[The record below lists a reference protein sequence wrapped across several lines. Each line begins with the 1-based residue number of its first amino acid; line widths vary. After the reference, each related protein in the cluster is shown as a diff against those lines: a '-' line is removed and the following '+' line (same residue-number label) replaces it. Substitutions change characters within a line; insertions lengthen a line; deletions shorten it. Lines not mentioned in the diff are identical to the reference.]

1 MHGTSQPI
9 HKIQI
14 LIPSGLFSVFHLYQ
28 LLAAKN
34 NFSPQNEIGRGGF
47 GIVYK
52 VVGNIYCLLSIRDI
66 DLLDSFHI
74 TASCL

>member
-1 MHGTSQPI
+1 
-9 HKIQI
+9 
-14 LIPSGLFSVFHLYQ
+14 LYQ
-28 LLAAKN
+28 LLAATN

-52 VVGNIYCLLSIRDI
+52 VVGNIYCLPSII
-66 DLLDSFHI
+66 DLLDSFDI